1 MPAILAQRP
10 ADLLRRIQ
18 MIFQDPLSSLNPRKT
33 VGDAVIRPLQVFHGV
48 TRTAARV
55 RAIALLQELGMESGY
70 MDRYPRSLSG
80 GQQQRVAIARAFAAE
95 PDLLVCD
102 EITSALDASIQSQV
116 LEQLQT
122 MQQRRATA
130 MLMITHDLSVIWKM
144 APRVVVLKDGQ
155 VVESGET
162 AEVFARPRNAYTA
175 ALVGAATEAHAFTA

>member
-1 MPAILAQRP
+1 MRL
-10 ADLLRRIQ
+10 
-18 MIFQDPLSSLNPRKT
+18 F
-33 VGDAVIRPLQVFHGV
+33 
-48 TRTAARV
+48 
-55 RAIALLQELGMESGY
+55 IAFWY
-70 MDRYPRSLSG
+70 W
-80 GQQQRVAIARAFAAE
+80 AFAAE

-162 AEVFARPRNAYTA
+162 ADVFARPSNAYTA

>member
-1 MPAILAQRP
+1 MPASLAQRP

-33 VGDAVIRPLQVFHGV
+33 VGDAVIRPLQVFHGM
-48 TRTAARV
+48 TLTAARV

-162 AEVFARPRNAYTA
+162 ADVFARPSNAYTA